1 MGRERSPA
9 CRRLARMN
17 TTTTAAAADDVRDR
31 ARDLMDALDH
41 LAAASPEN
49 ADAAGAFSTSLHGV
63 IAWADEVR

>member
-1 MGRERSPA
+1 MTDTS
-9 CRRLARMN
+9 
-17 TTTTAAAADDVRDR
+17 TTTTAAAVAEVKDR

-41 LAAASPEN
+41 LAATSPEN